1 MVWKPAGGGG
11 SPGDHREAADR
22 GGTHV
27 IRAGFDL
34 LVQAVLVLI
43 PERGVPHQQ
52 DVEDDPWE
60 GEDQKGLQHPPPSRM
75 KRMDPWEGG
84 DQKGLQ
90 PHGQERRGQEK
101 SDSKESGHQ
110 RGSGRG
116 AGALGGLTAGP
127 QVHRLPVRVLAQ
139 HFRGEVSGCPCE
151 ACSPD
156 TQTGTQTGR
165 HTDTQ
170 TGTQTGRHTDT
181 QIGTQTGTD
190 RQADTQT
197 HRQAD
202 RQAQTDREIQADAQR
217 GRHTDRQT
225 QRHSDRQT
233 DTDRHTDR
241 QRDTQTGRHTDGY
254 TQADAYTRHTH
265 RVGM

>member
-1 MVWKPAGGGG
+1 
-11 SPGDHREAADR
+11 
-22 GGTHV
+22 
-27 IRAGFDL
+27 
-34 LVQAVLVLI
+34 
-43 PERGVPHQQ
+43 
-52 DVEDDPWE
+52 
-60 GEDQKGLQHPPPSRM
+60 
-75 KRMDPWEGG
+75 MDPWEGG

-101 SDSKESGHQ
+101 SDSKESGHP

-170 TGTQTGRHTDT
+170 
-181 QIGTQTGTD
+181 IGTQTGTD

-202 RQAQTDREIQADAQR
+202 T
-217 GRHTDRQT
+217 
-225 QRHSDRQT
+225 QT
-233 DTDRHTDR
+233 DTHRQTHTQDTHTELACKQPGTSPAGGGTRVARDRDDAPCPPEPAKSQNPSLESQQGLWNRAQGQRPPVTPAPR
-241 QRDTQTGRHTDGY
+241 QNPRSNPGSVPQTLSP
-254 TQADAYTRHTH
+254 
-265 RVGM
+265 